1 MGFAASIL
9 RKDERLVAGS
19 RTAPC
24 CDVALTRNGIRRLI
38 GRWRFLGLFLRHDLV
53 SFVDGA
59 GAGTMVPTPDMTTR
73 TALELASLLPA
84 PRPSG
89 VRRCASRPPASRAQP
104 DVDRI
109 VGKRLSGENQAQESK
124 HRHHLAAPLS
134 GAFPRFWDISTVV
147 AFFASIT
154 REGWNDG
161 RSSRRHRTDS
171 AGVLWIVNGTTRQKR
186 ASFEREDRA
195 TRHVSGS
202 GPGTGAHAERSRRAV
217 IFGVERL

>member
-19 RTAPC
+19 RTAPF

-89 VRRCASRPPASRAQP
+89 VRRCASRPPASRPSLTWTGSSVSACQERTMHRNP
-104 DVDRI
+104 RI
-109 VGKRLSGENQAQESK
+109 DTTFWCGGVTKNAIGRSVGASPRRLRPRPLIAF
-124 HRHHLAAPLS
+124 HLCGKPLS
-134 GAFPRFWDISTVV
+134 LTQ
-147 AFFASIT
+147 
-154 REGWNDG
+154 
-161 RSSRRHRTDS
+161 
-171 AGVLWIVNGTTRQKR
+171 LLKL
-186 ASFEREDRA
+186 
-195 TRHVSGS
+195 HVIM
-202 GPGTGAHAERSRRAV
+202 PQRM
-217 IFGVERL
+217 

>member
-1 MGFAASIL
+1 M
-9 RKDERLVAGS
+9 AGS
-19 RTAPC
+19 RTAPF

-89 VRRCASRPPASRAQP
+89 VRRCASRPPASSAQP

-124 HRHHLAAPLS
+124 HRHHLLVGWRHYHRHGSLGWGFSTATSPAS
-134 GAFPRFWDISTVV
+134 APRFSPLRQTPQSHPTPETAWDN
-147 AFFASIT
+147 AHN
-154 REGWNDG
+154 GCDG
-161 RSSRRHRTDS
+161 RRAAEAPEADEKRGDAPPVVSPWSMQNDLKSWAAQSRMP
-171 AGVLWIVNGTTRQKR
+171 W
-186 ASFEREDRA
+186 
-195 TRHVSGS
+195 
-202 GPGTGAHAERSRRAV
+202 P
-217 IFGVERL
+217 